1 MSNPITTAQEATTP
15 ANSIEGFVT
24 KYRHYARKTVENI
37 IQLGKTICDAEKFLK
52 KNEFEE
58 FCKQIGS
65 DPKEST
71 FRKLREIGRM
81 DYRFNEHLDILPN
94 SWTTLYQ
101 LAKMKDNDFAK
112 LVDNNVLHKDITSKE
127 INQVIEDKKKEK
139 VISSVTLTLTFEATN
154 SASMFQMEQ
163 DMLKI
168 AKRYDGKV
176 KNNNDDLYKEWKK
189 IEEEINIAA

>member
-1 MSNPITTAQEATTP
+1 MTNAIITAQEA
-15 ANSIEGFVT
+15 AVSINSIESFVT
-24 KYRHYARKTVENI
+24 QYRHYARKTVENI